1 MKHRMVQGATTTNK
15 TGFRLGRVSFTSII
29 FFLQDLNY
37 LFHERKMG
45 AGGSS
50 AVRIIII
57 IAKKQKKKKTHIYIY
72 IYFLFLRDEE
82 KNETQLKTNWGKK
95 KPSTN

>member
-29 FFLQDLNY
+29 FFLQDVIY

-45 AGGSS
+45 AGGGLGGTS

-57 IAKKQKKKKTHIYIY
+57 IAKKQKKNIYMYIYIY
-72 IYFLFLRDEE
+72 IF
-82 KNETQLKTNWGKK
+82 
-95 KPSTN
+95 SS

>member
-29 FFLQDLNY
+29 FFLQDFIY

-45 AGGSS
+45 AGGG
-50 AVRIIII
+50 ARGDQRGTYNNNNG
-57 IAKKQKKKKTHIYIY
+57 KKTKKKKHIYVYIY
-72 IYFLFLRDEE
+72 IYFLFVMKRR
-82 KNETQLKTNWGKK
+82 T
-95 KPSTN
+95 KPN